1 MKKNIIFIISIFMLF
16 VSTGCS
22 DSFLDR
28 KPQDKI
34 SEEDVFNNDDLLTAY
49 VNACYNSIPSGY
61 DFIMLSSVTDET
73 YCRHGGT
80 TCLVISRGELNP
92 DNVTNDDWGWFTG
105 LNYWSKAYQ
114 YIRDINVFFE
124 KINDAQI
131 TEEIKER
138 LTGEMKFLRAYIY
151 SNLIWRYGGV
161 PIITRSYSLGE
172 QDYSLGRNT
181 YDECVEFILN
191 ELEEAIDILPDKM
204 NGSNWGRASADVC
217 KALRA
222 RVLLYWASP
231 LVNTSNDITRWERA
245 RDANKE
251 VMDLSGYSLSSN
263 YKNIFLEATNEEII
277 FLRQFTKANGHNMMV
292 NNSPNGYDG
301 NGGNCPLQNLVDD
314 YEMKATGLKPA
325 ETGSGFD
332 PNDPYKGRDP
342 RFYMTVLYNGA
353 MYKGRA
359 VETFT
364 PGGKDSSEGNS
375 GWNTSLTGYY
385 MFKFLDEN
393 QLVSETNTMPLIFFR
408 LSEFYLNYAE
418 AQYHLGAEDEC
429 RRAINEI
436 RGRTGVEMPPVTATG
451 DKLLEKVYQE
461 RRIEL
466 ALENHRYFDL
476 RRWKL
481 AEKYENINA
490 MGCGITL
497 NNGTYTYSPIKVLDR
512 KFLPQHYWVPIPR
525 EEIVKSNY
533 VLKQNPGYN

>member
-1 MKKNIIFIISIFMLF
+1 MKKNIIFFISIFILF
-16 VSTGCS
+16 VSSGCN
-22 DSFLDR
+22 DNFLDR

-49 VNACYNSIPSGY
+49 VNACYNSIPNGY

-124 KINDAQI
+124 KIEEAQI
-131 TEEIKER
+131 SEEIKVR

-172 QDYSLGRNT
+172 QDYSIERNT
-181 YDECVEFILN
+181 YDECVDFILN
-191 ELEEAIDILPDKM
+191 ELKEAIDILPDKM
-204 NGSNWGRASADVC
+204 SGSNRGRASADVC

-251 VMDLSGYSLSSN
+251 VMDLPGYSLSSN
-263 YKNIFLEATNEEII
+263 YKNIFEEDTNEEII
-277 FLRQFTKANGHNMMV
+277 FLRQFTKANGHNLMV

-325 ETGSGFD
+325 ENGSGFD

-342 RFYMTVLYNGA
+342 RFYMSVLYNGA

-364 PGGKDSSEGNS
+364 PGGKDSPEGNS
-375 GWNTSLTGYY
+375 GWNSSLTGYY
-385 MFKFLDEN
+385 MLKFLDES

-408 LSEFYLNYAE
+408 LGEFYLNYAE

-436 RGRTGVEMPPVTATG
+436 RGRVGVEMPPVTATG
-451 DKLLEKVYQE
+451 EKLLEKVYQE

-481 AEKYENINA
+481 AEKYENIDA
-490 MGCGITL
+490 MGCDVTL
-497 NNGTYTYSPIKVLDR
+497 KNGTYTYSTVKVLER

-533 VLKQNPGYN
+533 TLEQNPGYN

>member
-1 MKKNIIFIISIFMLF
+1 MLF
-16 VSTGCS
+16 VSSGCN
-22 DSFLDR
+22 DNFLDR

-49 VNACYNSIPSGY
+49 VNACYNSIPNGY

-124 KINDAQI
+124 KIEEAQI
-131 TEEIKER
+131 SEEIKVR

-172 QDYSLGRNT
+172 QDYSIERNT
-181 YDECVEFILN
+181 YDECVDFILN
-191 ELEEAIDILPDKM
+191 ELKEAIDILPDKM
-204 NGSNWGRASADVC
+204 SGSNWGRASADVC

-251 VMDLSGYSLSSN
+251 VMDLPGYSLSSN
-263 YKNIFLEATNEEII
+263 YKNIFEEDTNEEII
-277 FLRQFTKANGHNMMV
+277 FLRQFTKANGHNLMV

-325 ETGSGFD
+325 ENGSGFD

-342 RFYMTVLYNGA
+342 RFYMSVLYNGA

-364 PGGKDSSEGNS
+364 PGGKDSPEGNS
-375 GWNTSLTGYY
+375 GWNSSLTGYY
-385 MFKFLDEN
+385 MLKFLDES

-408 LSEFYLNYAE
+408 LGEFYLNYAE

-436 RGRTGVEMPPVTATG
+436 RGRVGVEMPPVTATG
-451 DKLLEKVYQE
+451 EKLLEKVYQE

-481 AEKYENINA
+481 AEKYENIDA
-490 MGCGITL
+490 MGCDVTL
-497 NNGTYTYSPIKVLDR
+497 KNGTYTYSTVKVLER

-533 VLKQNPGYN
+533 ALEQNPGYN

>member
-251 VMDLSGYSLSSN
+251 VMDLSGY
-263 YKNIFLEATNEEII
+263 
-277 FLRQFTKANGHNMMV
+277 
-292 NNSPNGYDG
+292 
-301 NGGNCPLQNLVDD
+301 
-314 YEMKATGLKPA
+314 
-325 ETGSGFD
+325 
-332 PNDPYKGRDP
+332 
-342 RFYMTVLYNGA
+342 
-353 MYKGRA
+353 
-359 VETFT
+359 
-364 PGGKDSSEGNS
+364 
-375 GWNTSLTGYY
+375 
-385 MFKFLDEN
+385 
-393 QLVSETNTMPLIFFR
+393 
-408 LSEFYLNYAE
+408 
-418 AQYHLGAEDEC
+418 
-429 RRAINEI
+429 
-436 RGRTGVEMPPVTATG
+436 
-451 DKLLEKVYQE
+451 
-461 RRIEL
+461 
-466 ALENHRYFDL
+466 
-476 RRWKL
+476 
-481 AEKYENINA
+481 
-490 MGCGITL
+490 
-497 NNGTYTYSPIKVLDR
+497 
-512 KFLPQHYWVPIPR
+512 
-525 EEIVKSNY
+525 
-533 VLKQNPGYN
+533 